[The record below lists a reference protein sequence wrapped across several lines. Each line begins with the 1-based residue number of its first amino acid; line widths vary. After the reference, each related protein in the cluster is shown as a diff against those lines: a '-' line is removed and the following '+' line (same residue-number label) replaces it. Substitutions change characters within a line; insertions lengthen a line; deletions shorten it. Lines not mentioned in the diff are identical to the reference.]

1 MSVRF
6 PADLLEQAKTVL
18 ASGESLNDLV
28 VGLVEQEVRRRR
40 GLAAHERIVRTR
52 EDVLARTGPQPS
64 STPWIRA
71 LREGEC
77 RHD

>member
-1 MSVRF
+1 MQPRRARSVRF

-28 VGLVEQEVRRRR
+28 VSLVEREVRRRR

-52 EDVLARTGPQPS
+52 E
-64 STPWIRA
+64 
-71 LREGEC
+71 EGK
-77 RHD
+77 RSAPLVTAGS